1 MKSKIITM
9 ILVLVVALVG
19 TSSVFARAEDVS
31 ATLVPSK
38 TDVKPGETFT
48 VTLHA
53 TCSEKINGIQ
63 TEYNYDSDVLEV
75 VSANTASGNFANL
88 GINNK
93 IEVIANAP
101 DITDADVFVIT
112 FKVKDDAKANTT
124 TQISMPETLVASMEA
139 TDSNYYV
146 PEQTITINI
155 VGDSTEDPGTT
166 DPDPEDP
173 GTTDP
178 DPENPGTNDPD
189 DPENPGTTNP
199 GDDNDNDNNNNNNNN
214 NDNNNNNNQGNS
226 SKDDDTT
233 APGKLPYTGTSIV
246 AIAIIGLSIILVVT
260 FIRNRK
266 YRDVK

>member
-9 ILVLVVALVG
+9 LLVLVVALVG

-48 VTLHA
+48 VTLHV
-53 TCSEKINGIQ
+53 TCSEKINGVQ
-63 TEYNYDSDVLEV
+63 TEYNYDSDILEV
-75 VSANTASGNFANL
+75 VSANTTSGSFANL

-112 FKVKDDAKANTT
+112 FKVKDSAKTNTT
-124 TQISMPETLVASMEA
+124 TQISMPETLVDSQEE
-139 TDSNYYV
+139 TDSNYNV
-146 PEQTITINI
+146 PAQTITINI

-166 DPDPEDP
+166 DPGDQ
-173 GTTDP
+173 
-178 DPENPGTNDPD
+178 D
-189 DPENPGTTNP
+189 DQGTTNP
-199 GDDNDNDNNNNNNNN
+199 GDDNDNNNNSNDDNNNNNNGNSN
-214 NDNNNNNNQGNS
+214 SNNNNNKGNT
-226 SKDDDTT
+226 SKEDDTT

>member
-9 ILVLVVALVG
+9 LLVLVVALVG

-112 FKVKDDAKANTT
+112 FKVKDNAKTNTT

-155 VGDSTEDPGTT
+155 VGDSTENPGTTNPENPDEENPGTTNPDDQDKPGTT
-166 DPDPEDP
+166 DPDDQ
-173 GTTDP
+173 DK
-178 DPENPGTNDPD
+178 
-189 DPENPGTTNP
+189 PGTTNP
-199 GDDNDNDNNNNNNNN
+199 GDDNNNNNNNNN
-214 NDNNNNNNQGNS
+214 NSNNSNKGNT
-226 SKDDDTT
+226 SKDDNTT

-246 AIAIIGLSIILVVT
+246 AVAIIGLSIILVVT

>member
-9 ILVLVVALVG
+9 LLVLVVALIG

-31 ATLVPSK
+31 ATLVPS
-38 TDVKPGETFT
+38 TTNVKPGETFT

-112 FKVKDDAKANTT
+112 FKVKDDAQANTT

-146 PEQTITINI
+146 PAQTITINI
-155 VGDSTEDPGTT
+155 VGDSTEDP
-166 DPDPEDP
+166 DPENPDPENPDP
-173 GTTDP
+173 ENPDPENP
-178 DPENPGTNDPD
+178 DPENPG
-189 DPENPGTTNP
+189 
-199 GDDNDNDNNNNNNNN
+199 DDNNNDNNNENN
-214 NDNNNNNNQGNS
+214 NDNNNNNSNNQDNN

-246 AIAIIGLSIILVVT
+246 AIAIIVLSIVLVVT